1 MLVNLLI
8 IFFLLIF
15 IYQIILAFMPN
26 VHETIIEGVENNSEY
41 KKYDT
46 DNPENALILA
56 QQNAGNIEYIKGR
69 MEEIMGL
76 KGQVMDNCGNIVSL
90 NDQMSALI
98 QQMSDLKQ
106 DMVGDEPA
114 EISGTN

>member
-8 IFFLLIF
+8 LFFLLLF
-15 IYQIILAFMPN
+15 IYQIFLAFVPS
-26 VHETIIEGVENNSEY
+26 VHETIIEGAENQY
-41 KKYDT
+41 KNYDT

-69 MEEIMGL
+69 IDEIMGL

-90 NDQMSALI
+90 NDQMSSLI

-106 DMVGDEPA
+106 EMVGDEPA
-114 EISGTN
+114 DVSGTN